1 MIKDETPGG
10 NATDRV
16 YRQVRKDV
24 LECRW
29 RAGQLL
35 TIRDIAAELGVSP
48 MPVRTAFRRLGAEGV
63 LIIEENRSAQV
74 PFISRKIFNEYFEIA
89 VSLECL
95 ALDRASR
102 RISKQ
107 TLQSLR
113 QEADSMQR
121 AVEAGETVGYARRF
135 NSLLMKIYIEG
146 DSQALIELIESVW
159 IKTAPPSREAF
170 EERGIVTRLNAALL
184 AVLDALEVA
193 DAAGAKDILASALQ
207 YAGKSVNLFLEM
219 DQDQKLRPKAKK
231 KIEEQYVESK

>member
-1 MIKDETPGG
+1 MTKDETPGG
-10 NATDRV
+10 SATDRV
-16 YRQVRKDV
+16 YRLVRKDV

-29 RAGQLL
+29 RAGQRL
-35 TIRDIAAELGVSP
+35 TIRDIAADLGVSP

-63 LIIEENRSAQV
+63 LIIEENKSAQV
-74 PFISRKIFNEYFEIA
+74 PFISRKMFNEYFEIA

-95 ALDRASR
+95 ALERASGK
-102 RISKQ
+102 ISKE

-113 QEADSMQR
+113 QEADSMQQS
-121 AVEAGETVGYARRF
+121 VEAGDTVGYARRF

-146 DSQALIELIESVW
+146 DSPALIDMIESVW

-193 DAAGAKDILASALQ
+193 DAASAKDILASVLK

-219 DQDQKLRPKAKK
+219 DQDQKLKPKTKK
-231 KIEEQYVESK
+231 KNEEDHVEAN